1 MRKFNNKFNLKF
13 LTAAVSTAIV
23 TSAFFGLSVDVSAA
37 DDVEVP
43 VSNASQVSTAVYKVK
58 RGVGLALQKK
68 RESEEAKRVEEI
80 RRAQEAQEAEEARKA
95 QEAQAAEEARK
106 AQETK
111 KAEEN
116 RRAQEVSRA
125 NKNRKAQSANK
136 SAGGPSPAAGN
147 SSVGQAI
154 VNAARSCI
162 GFTYGANRGGIS
174 LDCSGLAQYSYRAAG
189 IGIVHSAAGLYSS
202 CTKVSNPQPGDLV
215 FWASGGRVNH
225 VEVYVGGGRAVGA
238 NLPGR
243 PIGEH
248 GLWSSGS
255 QKIIGYGRFY

>member
-1 MRKFNNKFNLKF
+1 MKKFNGKFNLKF

-23 TSAFFGLSVDVSAA
+23 TSAFFGLSVNVSAA
-37 DDVEVP
+37 DDVEIP
-43 VSNASQVSTAVYKVK
+43 ASNASQVSTAVYRVK
-58 RGVGLALQKK
+58 REVGLAVQKK
-68 RESEEAKRVEEI
+68 REAEEAKRSEEA
-80 RRAQEAQEAEEARKA
+80 RLAQEAQEAEAARR
-95 QEAQAAEEARK
+95 AQAAEEARK
-106 AQETK
+106 AEEAK

-116 RRAQEVSRA
+116 RRAQEANRA
-125 NKNRKAQSANK
+125 NKNKKTQSANR
-136 SAGGPSPAAGN
+136 SAGGPPPAPSN

-162 GFTYGANRGGIS
+162 GCIYGSNRGGIS

>member
-1 MRKFNNKFNLKF
+1 MSV
-13 LTAAVSTAIV
+13 AMV
-23 TSAFFGLSVDVSAA
+23 TSSFIGLGVDVSAA

-43 VSNASQVSTAVYKVK
+43 ASNVDQVSTVVYKVK
-58 RGVGLALQKK
+58 REVGVAIQKK
-68 RESEEAKRVEEI
+68 REVEEAKKAEAD
-80 RRAQEAQEAEEARKA
+80 RAAEEAR
-95 QEAQAAEEARK
+95 EAKAAEEARK
-106 AQETK
+106 AEESKKVEENRKAQEAK

-116 RRAQEVSRA
+116 KKV
-125 NKNRKAQSANK
+125 KSANK
-136 SAGGPSPAAGN
+136 SAGGPPPASGN

-162 GFTYGANRGGIS
+162 GVTYGGVRGGIS
-174 LDCSGLAQYSYRAAG
+174 LDCSGLAQYAYRAAG

-225 VEVYVGGGRAVGA
+225 VEVYAGGGRAVGA
-238 NLPGR
+238 NTPGT
-243 PIGEH
+243 PISEH

-255 QKIIGYGRFY
+255 QKIVGYGRFY

>member
-1 MRKFNNKFNLKF
+1 MALVIGAFGLGVDV
-13 LTAAVSTAIV
+13 AAV
-23 TSAFFGLSVDVSAA
+23 

-43 VSNASQVSTAVYKVK
+43 ASSVDQVSTVVYKVK
-58 RGVGLALQKK
+58 REVGVAIQKK
-68 RESEEAKRVEEI
+68 REDEEAKKKAEADRV
-80 RRAQEAQEAEEARKA
+80 AQEAKAAQEAREAEEARKA
-95 QEAQAAEEARK
+95 QEA
-106 AQETK
+106 K

-116 RRAQEVSRA
+116 RRAQEASKVDRNKKAKNANVSVGG
-125 NKNRKAQSANK
+125 SA
-136 SAGGPSPAAGN
+136 PAPGN

-162 GFTYGANRGGIS
+162 GITYGSVRGGIS

-238 NLPGR
+238 NTSGR
-243 PIGEH
+243 PITEH

-255 QKIIGYGRFY
+255 QKIVGYGRFY

>member
-1 MRKFNNKFNLKF
+1 MKKFNLKV
-13 LTAAVSTAIV
+13 LSAAVSTAIV
-23 TSAFFGLSVDVSAA
+23 TSVFFGLSVDVSAA

-43 VSNASQVSTAVYKVK
+43 VSSASQVSTAVYRVK
-58 RGVGLALQKK
+58 REVGLAVQKR
-68 RESEEAKRVEEI
+68 REAEEAKRAEEA
-80 RRAQEAQEAEEARKA
+80 RLAQEAEEARA
-95 QEAQAAEEARK
+95 AQAAEEARK
-106 AQETK
+106 AQEAK

-116 RRAQEVSRA
+116 RRSQEASKA
-125 NKNRKAQSANK
+125 NKNRKSQSANK
-136 SAGGPSPAAGN
+136 SAGGSPPVSSN

-162 GFTYGANRGGIS
+162 GVIYGSNRGGIS

-189 IGIVHSAAGLYSS
+189 IGIAHSAAGLYSS

-215 FWASGGRVNH
+215 FWASGGRINH

-238 NLPGR
+238 NLPGK